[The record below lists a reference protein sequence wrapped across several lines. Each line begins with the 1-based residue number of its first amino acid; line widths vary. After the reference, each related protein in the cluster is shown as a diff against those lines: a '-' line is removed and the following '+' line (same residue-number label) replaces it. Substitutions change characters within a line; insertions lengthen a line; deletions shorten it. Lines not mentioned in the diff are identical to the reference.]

1 MQLFVYKVKN
11 KYFVKLYGKEW
22 ELMMPEEDIKEEKN
36 ADTKTKKTRK

>member
-36 ADTKTKKTRK
+36 ADTKAKKTRK

>member
-36 ADTKTKKTRK
+36 ADTKAKKRTK